1 MTALLRLPAVPLTSP
16 EQTLLRLDQIVR
28 ELPGLN
34 DPRAVKA
41 FVDQTESVRYLTKK
55 LRYNQDIQN
64 AAAEATL
71 WTKRRLGEL
80 LPPAQPKGGDRK
92 SISTMDI
99 DIETLGGAAKALG
112 IPQVEASRCVELAR
126 LPRQEFEQHIS
137 SVKEAEGE
145 VSTSA
150 VLRHIVASRRG
161 SANGSGARPSPPLPA
176 GTFSVLYAD
185 PPWQYEFGAS
195 SDRAVE
201 RHYPTLTIEQIRAL
215 PVPTIAAPDA
225 ILFLWAT
232 SPKLAESLAVMEAWG
247 FSYRSSMVW
256 VKGGLGMGYYARIN
270 HEFLLIGRKGAH
282 PAPQEGLRPGS
293 VITQPKGRHSEKP
306 IRFYELIEQMYPEAQ
321 KVELF
326 ARQQRD
332 GWTAWGNEI

>member
-1 MTALLRLPAVPLTSP
+1 MTALLRLPAAPLISP

-80 LPPAQPKGGDRK
+80 LPPAQAKGGDRR
-92 SISTMDI
+92 SMPTMDI
-99 DIETLGGAAKALG
+99 ETFSGTAKALG
-112 IPQVEASRCVELAR
+112 IPRGEASRCVELAR

-137 SVKEAEGE
+137 RVKENEGE

-161 SANGSGARPSPPLPA
+161 SASGNEARPTPPLPA

-201 RHYPTLTIEQIRAL
+201 RHYQTMTIDQIRAL

-225 ILFLWAT
+225 MLFLWAT
-232 SPKLAESLAVMEAWG
+232 SPKLGESLAVMEAWG

-256 VKGGLGMGYYARIN
+256 VKSGLGMGYYARIN
-270 HEFLLIGRKGAH
+270 HEFLLIGRRGTH

-293 VITQPKGRHSEKP
+293 VITEPKGRHSEKP
-306 IRFYELIEQMYPEAQ
+306 TRFYELIEQMYPEAH

-326 ARQQRD
+326 ARQQRE
-332 GWTAWGNEI
+332 GWTAWGNEV